1 MAVAVTAAVAAG
13 LLLTRLFSPKA
24 WRPWVS
30 QASRLAHCPGSL
42 LPHPHL
48 LARVSESHCPSLLSN
63 RCTQC
68 STLGGS
74 QGMKPPS
81 LAGPLFPVNTL
92 LSLIIAVHRLIL

>member
-63 RCTQC
+63 PVYPVLNWGFPGDEAPFTSR
-68 STLGGS
+68 S
-74 QGMKPPS
+74 
-81 LAGPLFPVNTL
+81 LFPVNTL
-92 LSLIIAVHRLIL
+92 LGLIIAVHRLIL